1 MTLHYDKI
9 KFKIFSHST
18 HGFELNNEISN
29 FKKIVDCYLLQLTRY
44 QNMPF
49 SFKLKRSCKNN
60 NTKYGFYMA
69 YLLYKIQPKIIP
81 TTKLQNS

>member
-29 FKKIVDCYLLQLTRY
+29 FKKIVDCYLLHFTRY